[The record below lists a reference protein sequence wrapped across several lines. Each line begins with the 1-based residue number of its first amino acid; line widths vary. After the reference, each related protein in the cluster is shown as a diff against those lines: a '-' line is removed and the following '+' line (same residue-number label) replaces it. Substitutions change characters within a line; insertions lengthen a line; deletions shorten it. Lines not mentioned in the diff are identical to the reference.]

1 MSLPCFLAKSA
12 KIQDCVQKKSSII
25 LRQLLYGE
33 WCMKKW
39 LLAGMI
45 LTMTVEM
52 CGCTP
57 GNNVPGA
64 TGAGALAGGL
74 IGNELF
80 HGKNAFAG
88 VLAGALIG
96 GIVGNRI
103 GNYMDAQDKA
113 NMQNA
118 ITTVPVGQQAT
129 WTSANEG
136 PNGQPVTYSV
146 TPVRAYQTSSHRYC
160 REYQT
165 TVTVGGKVQRAYGHA
180 CRQPDGSWK
189 IES

>member
-1 MSLPCFLAKSA
+1 
-12 KIQDCVQKKSSII
+12 
-25 LRQLLYGE
+25 
-33 WCMKKW
+33 MKKW

-45 LTMTVEM
+45 TVMAFEM
-52 CGCTP
+52 VGCTP

-88 VLAGALIG
+88 VLAGALVG
-96 GIVGNRI
+96 GII
-103 GNYMDAQDKA
+103 GDQIGQYMDRQDKI
-113 NMQNA
+113 NMQSA
-118 ITTVPVGQQAT
+118 IINTPVNQEAS
-129 WTSANEG
+129 WTSDKAG
-136 PNGQPVTYSV
+136 PGGQPVTYTV
-146 TPVRAYQTSSHRYC
+146 KPVRNYYTPERHRYC

-165 TVTVGGKVQRAYGHA
+165 TVTIGGKVQQAYGKA

-189 IES
+189 IQH

>member
-1 MSLPCFLAKSA
+1 M
-12 KIQDCVQKKSSII
+12 
-25 LRQLLYGE
+25 R
-33 WCMKKW
+33 KW
-39 LLAGMI
+39 LLAGVMSVMVFE
-45 LTMTVEM
+45 MT
-52 CGCTP
+52 GCTP

-96 GIVGNRI
+96 GVIGNRV
-103 GNYMDAQDKA
+103 GNYMDEQDKA
-113 NMQNA
+113 NMQSA
-118 ITTVPVGQQAT
+118 IVNTPVGQQAS
-129 WTSANEG
+129 WTNQNG
-136 PNGQPVTYSV
+136 PNGQPVTYAV
-146 TPVRAYQTSSHRYC
+146 RPVQNYTSDHRYC

-165 TVTVGGKVQRAYGHA
+165 TVTVGGKAQQAYGKA

-189 IES
+189 VVS